1 MRFFKKFTSIVL
13 SVLMLAFGIST
24 TSTFATGNETVNILV
39 IGNIDTQQKF
49 SKLMFNKKIE
59 GYNWRVDVCNDET
72 IVRFEFCSDN
82 SKISEFVKKNNIKFS
97 DGANHKFNIIL
108 TVVDTDQDVEKTKT
122 EVRNMV
128 DFICDY
134 KDDYFQIIVVGCS
147 NRDDISNT
155 DDFMSDIAN
164 YVGGIEVECTP
175 NKWGTSSNISFSE
188 QFLCF
193 TCVSKNFDKK
203 NFLGLICR
211 RSKDY
216 ENLKK
221 KSQGIVRYAID
232 EHPVISGAIG
242 LAGLGAVAGACYGIH
257 KGAEK
262 IYNKITNKSLPK
274 KSVPNIN
281 KKA

>member
-1 MRFFKKFTSIVL
+1 MKSLKKLFS
-13 SVLMLAFGIST
+13 
-24 TSTFATGNETVNILV
+24 LV
-39 IGNIDTQQKF
+39 IGVCTLFTGVPNVFATREHINALVIGSGDAQLKF
-49 SKLMFNKKIE
+49 CRILFNKEIE
-59 GYNWRVDVCNDET
+59 FGDWGHAQFDEKTDVNFAFLKNGNERT
-72 IVRFEFCSDN
+72 PEFIKYGTMK
-82 SKISEFVKKNNIKFS
+82 SKKFGS
-97 DGANHKFNIIL
+97 KYPFNIAIA
-108 TVVDTDQDVEKTKT
+108 VVDTEKDIQQIKT
-122 EVRNMV
+122 EIRNMV

-216 ENLKK
+216 EDIKK
-221 KSQGIVRYAID
+221 KQQ
-232 EHPVISGAIG
+232 HWWTPF
-242 LAGLGAVAGACYGIH
+242 
-257 KGAEK
+257 
-262 IYNKITNKSLPK
+262 
-274 KSVPNIN
+274 IN
-281 KKA
+281 TGTK